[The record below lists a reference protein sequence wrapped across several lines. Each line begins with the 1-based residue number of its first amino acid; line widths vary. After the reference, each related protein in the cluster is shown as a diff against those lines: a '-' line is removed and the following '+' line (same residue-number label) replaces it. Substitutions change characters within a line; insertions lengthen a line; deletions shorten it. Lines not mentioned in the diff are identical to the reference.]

1 MCGNVCDD
9 VTNFEVICFIKN
21 TKTQNDIFFI
31 IFLFIH
37 SIYSNFIYLFKG
49 DALRD
54 LVPFLKLKKRENT
67 HRGVMFFAELQAEA
81 YNFTKRIFPPW
92 ELLTIF
98 KLHKR

>member
-1 MCGNVCDD
+1 M
-9 VTNFEVICFIKN
+9 
-21 TKTQNDIFFI
+21 
-31 IFLFIH
+31 
-37 SIYSNFIYLFKG
+37 G

-81 YNFTKRIFPPW
+81 YDFTKSIFPPW